1 MHFSCFTF
9 VHSLASVWIVSV
21 VILGFML
28 FVLSLRKNHYKVQF
42 SLVSPSFGVTRRGLE
57 LLSLSSAQ
65 AMVLLH
71 VTSDFGVYSFAKY
84 NSVFCALIC
93 FVLNLLIRGS
103 LPVFLLFSCH
113 VLLHFLGQISYKSA
127 LHSQFGWTH
136 VTLLIV
142 VTQSHL
148 IMHTMFEGLMW

>member
-9 VHSLASVWIVSV
+9 VHSLASVWIISV

-71 VTSDFGVYSFAKY
+71 VTSAVTLVSIPLQSTTQSSVHLSVLSWICLSVDLSLYFFSFPVMFFHIFFDKY
-84 NSVFCALIC
+84 PIKCFCIP
-93 FVLNLLIRGS
+93 S
-103 LPVFLLFSCH
+103 LAGHTSHCWL
-113 VLLHFLGQISYKSA
+113 LLH
-127 LHSQFGWTH
+127 
-136 VTLLIV
+136 
-142 VTQSHL
+142 SHIL
-148 IMHTMFEGLMW
+148 SCRPCLKD